1 MLNKIANKRGFTL
14 VELMIVVAIIGIL
27 AAIAIPQLI
36 GFRSRSVRASMV
48 SDGKA
53 AQAVLMA
60 VLDDNPSTGYVGS
73 LDAVLGPPTP
83 AGISFSLMDGSVGGT
98 YQTNLSKGNQIPIAA
113 AAPTAAT
120 YTFTVVNL
128 SQGGND
134 STFLEPVTFTQT
146 GSCLWFDAVTGL
158 LGTAETFMC

>member
-53 AQAVLMA
+53 AQAVLMS
-60 VLDDNPSTGYVGS
+60 VLDDNPTLGYGGVS
-73 LDAVLGPPTP
+73 VAPLGPPTVVP
-83 AGISFSLMDGSVGGT
+83 PQISFSLYDGTATGA
-98 YQTNLSKGNQIPIAA
+98 YQTNLSKGNIL
-113 AAPTAAT
+113 TATPAVAT
-120 YTFTVVNL
+120 YTFIVNNATN
-128 SQGGND
+128 GGD
-134 STFLEPVTFTQT
+134 DTTFLQPVTFTQT
-146 GSCLWFDAVTGL
+146 GSCIWTPAVAGGL
-158 LGTAETFMC
+158 TEAHMC